1 MSSAAEIF
9 NACMRHVDGF
19 NKITTPFFVNWEKVD
34 FVTAPANRIY
44 SLKAVQL
51 PFMINGTRYS
61 VARKGCRPQ
70 TTLRAEFSFP
80 GQTKYLIKFSDGE
93 VRLCGALHSVDTP
106 IQSRSG
112 DVIAAAELDVG
123 YLYLLLQGAGGGGAG
138 SSAGTSGAGAG
149 RGALL
154 IACIDLDS
162 PWQIDCGAA
171 GQGGGHSSNG
181 GNGGNTTASRDGML
195 IIAGGGEG
203 GQFDQRGG
211 NGGVVNAPDN
221 GSCHLIL
228 SVNGAAGSDV
238 NGKGNG
244 FSAVTSENYADNGEN
259 YVISFPEVERA
270 WDAIGFH
277 GGSGASSAFGEGGKG
292 EGLAFDGGDA
302 QGYGAGGGGAGSTPA
317 RNGGKG
323 GDGCIKFYY

>member
-1 MSSAAEIF
+1 MINATEVF
-9 NACMRHVDGF
+9 NSCMRHTDGF
-19 NKITTPFFVNWEKVD
+19 NKISTPFYLNGAKID
-34 FVTAPANRIY
+34 FVTAPVNRIY
-44 SLKAVQL
+44 SAKAVQL
-51 PFMINGTRYS
+51 PFSINGARYS
-61 VARKGCRPQ
+61 VAGKGCRPQ
-70 TTLRAEFSFP
+70 TVLRAEASFP
-80 GQTKYLIKFSDGE
+80 GQTKYLIRFGDGE
-93 VRLCGALHSVDTP
+93 VRLCDALISADTP
-106 IQSRSG
+106 MQSRTGS
-112 DVIAAAELDVG
+112 VIAAAELEIG

-149 RGALL
+149 AGALL
-154 IACIDLDS
+154 IACIDLDR

-181 GNGGNTTASRDGML
+181 GNGGNTVASRDGVT

-221 GSCHLIL
+221 DVCHLIL
-228 SVNGAAGSDV
+228 SVNGSAGSNV

-244 FSAVTSENYADNGEN
+244 FAAVTSENYADNGES
-259 YVISFPEVERA
+259 YVISFPEVDRA

-277 GGSGASSAFGEGGKG
+277 GGSGSSSAFGEGGKG
-292 EGLAFDGGDA
+292 EGLAFDGGSA

-317 RNGGKG
+317 RNGGNG
-323 GDGCIKFYY
+323 GDGCVKFYY